1 MPRWKPEIKC
11 TTLSC
16 METIGPPEG
25 FNSKEDI
32 KKAPVTLSLS
42 LSLTLL
48 FFGGGGA
55 CFYGIFPHPL
65 AVVLSYSKCNKPS
78 M

>member
-1 MPRWKPEIKC
+1 
-11 TTLSC
+11 

-48 FFGGGGA
+48 FFGGGGRA
-55 CFYGIFPHPL
+55 FMEFFLIP
-65 AVVLSYSKCNKPS
+65 
-78 M
+78 